1 MAPGAALRHL
11 ERAFE
16 LWDAA
21 GGAASGDRRS
31 DRLWQAAELASGTA
45 SNERAAALARE
56 AFRHGPPPRGVA
68 WGHERLGR
76 YLWASGHLD
85 ESTIEFEAAA
95 ALIADEAGPHAA
107 AVYAGLGQAELM
119 LGRYDSAEAR
129 ARRVFELLP
138 TPAADPQAWAM
149 ARRVL
154 GIVVDYRGDPDEGVR
169 LCRDA
174 VVTAPSALTRALAVL
189 YLGVSLLDAGRYNDA
204 VNEMLDAAA
213 DAHLTGLD
221 RSFGGYLDA
230 LAAEGLIRLGRWS
243 EADTVLGRSEGAP
256 TLPVGMI
263 RLARSGAML
272 AARRGDRAGALRLL
286 AEAEAQPVDPFHRS
300 FLDEAAAD
308 VHLIFGEWAETASI
322 AQRGRCAMART
333 PSRCG
338 RPGSSCS
345 TSSPRSSS
353 CWTPEP
359 TASRSPRR
367 SRSRGCAT
375 PSQPF
380 KGQAFRRP
388 TAPPTSLTPPPP

>member
-1 MAPGAALRHL
+1 M
-11 ERAFE
+11 
-16 LWDAA
+16 
-21 GGAASGDRRS
+21 S
-31 DRLWQAAELASGTA
+31 DSVATCGRPVT
-45 SNERAAALARE
+45 SN
-56 AFRHGPPPRGVA
+56 
-68 WGHERLGR
+68 
-76 YLWASGHLD
+76 

-119 LGRYDSAEAR
+119 LGRHDSAEAR
-129 ARRVFELLP
+129 AQRVIELLP
-138 TPAADPQAWAM
+138 TPAADPLAWAM

-272 AARRGDRAGALRLL
+272 AARRGDEAGALRLL

-308 VHLIFGEWAETASI
+308 VHLILGKWADAATIAPRALRDAPNAVSLWQARFVMFDVI
-322 AQRGRCAMART
+322 AQVELVLDARAH
-333 PSRCG
+333 R
-338 RPGSSCS
+338 
-345 TSSPRSSS
+345 
-353 CWTPEP
+353 EP
-359 TASRSPRR
+359 VEEEVTIAVARRRR
-367 SRSRGCAT
+367 SRSRGRRFVDR
-375 PSQPF
+375 Q
-380 KGQAFRRP
+380 RRP
-388 TAPPTSLTPPPP
+388 PRSRRRRREPTRRGGSGRLGAGR